1 MPKVYFDHIHLA
13 SPDPKKTAEAYKK
26 MFGAKI
32 TVQEMAPG
40 RVIAKV
46 DLGGVLLLITPAREG
61 QVGLLHF
68 GVRTD
73 NLKQAVTELKADGV
87 TFTQDVREVR
97 PDFKMSFLTAP
108 ENVSIELQEGSL

>member
-1 MPKVYFDHIHLA
+1 MPKFYFDHVHLA
-13 SPDPKKTAEAYKK
+13 SPDPKKTAEAYGK
-26 MFGAKI
+26 MFGAKV
-32 TVQEMAPG
+32 TVQEMAPR

-46 DLGGVLLLITPAREG
+46 DLGGVTLLITPARDG

-73 NLKQAVTELKADGV
+73 NLKQAVADLKADGV
-87 TFTQDVREVR
+87 PFTQEPREVR

-108 ENVSIELQEGSL
+108 ENVSIELQEGSF